1 MVESF
6 RDQFIGKLEEQ
17 YGLWEKETSRFGNAT
32 YGKITKDLCI
42 SASQFSKLIYGNGTE
57 GMYLRSIRNIERL
70 SEAQQTEA
78 ERDELREKW
87 TVERERAH
95 RLEARRRQGRSR
107 TILYVALAL
116 LAGSLGAYLL
126 TRPAAGSATAELAF
140 DQHPLLPYFD
150 QQFGADYDSPYLKV
164 SEVQAY
170 CPCSGFEGKW
180 SLSEPYKLPL
190 PGSRRPGVYYLAKS
204 ADVRMKCS
212 KSDTLAVGKGRVLTA
227 FEYLVNEIW
236 VDLEQT
242 PLSPTYFDKENKRYT
257 PEFAALTFA
266 DNPQFKKVATIHSFF
281 IDKFEIY
288 PDSIVR
294 KGEPVG
300 RIARDVDGVLAA
312 RYEIDLRHT
321 LRNVLGNLT
330 KTDCRAA
337 PNPAC
342 DPNDL
347 KEGASEIAFECVYT
361 INSENLG
368 IGGGYPYR
376 KGYRLEK
383 QSYSDNL
390 MCACP

>member
-1 MVESF
+1 MSESL
-6 RDQFIGKLEEQ
+6 RDQFIARLEAH
-17 YGLWEKETSRFGNAT
+17 YGPWEKETSRFGDAT
-32 YGKITKDLCI
+32 FGKITKDLCM

-70 SEAQQTEA
+70 NEEEQLLA
-78 ERDELREKW
+78 ERDALRAKWAADREK
-87 TVERERAH
+87 VL
-95 RLEARRRQGRSR
+95 RLESGRRRARVR
-107 TILYVALAL
+107 TVFYAL
-116 LAGSLGAYLL
+116 LMLLVGGAMAYLL
-126 TRPAAGSATAELAF
+126 SRPPAGSPPAELAF

-164 SEVQAY
+164 SEVQEY

-212 KSDTLAVGKGRVLTA
+212 KSDTLAVGKGRVLIA

-236 VDLEQT
+236 VDLDRT
-242 PLSPTYFDKENKRYT
+242 PLSPTYFDKESKRYT

-266 DNPQFKKVATIHSFF
+266 DNPRFKKVATIHSFF

-300 RIARDVDGVLAA
+300 RIARDVDEALAA

-347 KEGASEIAFECVYT
+347 KEGTSEIAFECVYT

>member
-1 MVESF
+1 M
-6 RDQFIGKLEEQ
+6 
-17 YGLWEKETSRFGNAT
+17 
-32 YGKITKDLCI
+32 

-57 GMYLRSIRNIERL
+57 GMYLRSIRNVERL
-70 SEAQQTEA
+70 SEAQQSAA
-78 ERDELREKW
+78 ERDEARAQWLA
-87 TVERERAH
+87 ERERAQ
-95 RLEARRRQGRSR
+95 RLEFRQRRARYR
-107 TILYVALAL
+107 TVAYVL
-116 LAGSLGAYLL
+116 LAGLIGGSIIYLL
-126 TRPAAGSATAELAF
+126 TRPPAGSPPAEIVF

-150 QQFGADYDSPYLKV
+150 QQFGADYDSPFLKE
-164 SEVQAY
+164 SEVQDY

-180 SLSEPYKLPL
+180 ALSEPYKLPL
-190 PGSRRPGVYYLAKS
+190 PGSRKPGVYYLAKS
-204 ADVRMKCS
+204 ADVRMKCY
-212 KSDTLAVGKGRVLTA
+212 KSDTLNVGTGRVLVA

-236 VDLEQT
+236 VDTEQT
-242 PLSPTYFDKENKRYT
+242 PLSPQYFDKANKRYT

-281 IDKFEIY
+281 IDRFEIY
-288 PDSIVR
+288 ADSIVR

-300 RIARDVDGVLAA
+300 RIAREVDEGLAA

-330 KTDCRAA
+330 KTNCRAA

-342 DPNDL
+342 DPNEL
-347 KEGASEIAFECVYT
+347 TEGESIIAFDCLYT
-361 INSENLG
+361 IKTENLG

-390 MCACP
+390 TCGCR